1 MRISPILMLMSLG
14 RFWLFQLGI
23 GLAALVLALGLG
35 FAGRELSLRAE
46 RSGLLLALDGVEARL
61 AVISSSMAET
71 VFLSRHSLD
80 PARTPMTKRSLEQF
94 YRPIV
99 SRLRFIDSVLVTRGQ
114 EVLLYLKKDGERV
127 LSLPP
132 GRAQF
137 APGLLRAVSASPV
150 GMSLPAAEAENQP
163 VPSPEGMDLVWS
175 GDGSHGGSAGLYASL
190 RLPPATSG
198 SEAASGSDGSG
209 DGGGEGV
216 LVSFGVDV
224 TGLDDAHRT
233 QPDDNSGVIL
243 FGYGDTLVGALDR
256 GRFITPVGGVFEGVA
271 GAAAAAFAESKG
283 NYLDVVGFTWQG
295 RQWRGVFDK
304 LTLIDRT
311 SFIGYAVPRREAR
324 ASLGWGPE
332 LLWGLGALG
341 LALGGAAMLALYYL
355 RRRLRSG
362 LLTVGLDR
370 QLADKDVLAFIR
382 AGERDDIEFKSTLR
396 TSLYSGKADKR
407 IELACVKT
415 IAAFL
420 NSKGGVLLVGV
431 EDTGNVLGTEV
442 DGFPS
447 KDRLLL
453 HFVNLFNQHIGA
465 EHASFVSAQAV
476 SVEDRVVLVV
486 TCRPAETPV
495 IVKSGDDE
503 HYFVR
508 VGPATNELSLSQV
521 VALLRK

>member
-1 MRISPILMLMSLG
+1 
-14 RFWLFQLGI
+14 
-23 GLAALVLALGLG
+23 
-35 FAGRELSLRAE
+35 
-46 RSGLLLALDGVEARL
+46 
-61 AVISSSMAET
+61 
-71 VFLSRHSLD
+71 
-80 PARTPMTKRSLEQF
+80 
-94 YRPIV
+94 
-99 SRLRFIDSVLVTRGQ
+99 
-114 EVLLYLKKDGERV
+114 
-127 LSLPP
+127 
-132 GRAQF
+132 
-137 APGLLRAVSASPV
+137 
-150 GMSLPAAEAENQP
+150 
-163 VPSPEGMDLVWS
+163 
-175 GDGSHGGSAGLYASL
+175 
-190 RLPPATSG
+190 
-198 SEAASGSDGSG
+198 
-209 DGGGEGV
+209 
-216 LVSFGVDV
+216 
-224 TGLDDAHRT
+224 
-233 QPDDNSGVIL
+233 
-243 FGYGDTLVGALDR
+243 
-256 GRFITPVGGVFEGVA
+256 
-271 GAAAAAFAESKG
+271 
-283 NYLDVVGFTWQG
+283 
-295 RQWRGVFDK
+295 
-304 LTLIDRT
+304 
-311 SFIGYAVPRREAR
+311 
-324 ASLGWGPE
+324 
-332 LLWGLGALG
+332 
-341 LALGGAAMLALYYL
+341 MLALYYL

-370 QLADKDVLAFIR
+370 QLAEKDVLAFIR

-431 EDTGNVLGTEV
+431 EDTGNVLGTEA